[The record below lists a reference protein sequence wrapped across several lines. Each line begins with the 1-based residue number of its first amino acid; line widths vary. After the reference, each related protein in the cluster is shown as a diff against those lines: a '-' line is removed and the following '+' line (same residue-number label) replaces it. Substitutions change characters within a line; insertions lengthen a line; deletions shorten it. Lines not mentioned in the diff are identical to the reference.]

1 MVFGN
6 IISTFFP
13 WDVICFTSSALY
25 CGAGT
30 TDWVTAV
37 KMRTRSGGGRNSAM
51 GPETAGVGATAAKVC
66 VEAAKTGA
74 TAAADKN
81 IRRDMARSLIFAPI
95 SISIQTKD

>member
-1 MVFGN
+1 
-6 IISTFFP
+6 
-13 WDVICFTSSALY
+13 
-25 CGAGT
+25 
-30 TDWVTAV
+30 
-37 KMRTRSGGGRNSAM
+37 M